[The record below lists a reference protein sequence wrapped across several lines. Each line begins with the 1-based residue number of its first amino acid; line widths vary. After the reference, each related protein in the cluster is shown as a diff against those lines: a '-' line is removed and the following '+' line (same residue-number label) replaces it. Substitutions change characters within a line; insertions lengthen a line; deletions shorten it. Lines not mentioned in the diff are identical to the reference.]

1 MKWHNS
7 IKSNPWQRLLLTLSL
22 GVVASLQSA
31 DGSGAQPLTL
41 AQRKALLAQQ
51 QAQDKT
57 KVGKPAAG
65 ARVGKLATAQS
76 ISPTTVAADP
86 TTVVPAPIVT
96 LTAASGS
103 SPETVVAAAAPAAG
117 AVKARAAELAAKAT
131 SQGGVPMPGQ
141 KLATCEG
148 AGCRAAA
155 FEKLQAQAV
164 AEQQQAAEQAAAGN
178 TADTESDA
186 GAAVPTRELVTQLS
200 GPQLLAQQA
209 GQAVAAQARTQHGG
223 AAVPAVEVTAE
234 QLLAGRPVGEREAE
248 RVAALAVEQAAA
260 KELADLAAAEAVR
273 LEQEKAA
280 RLAAEAA
287 LRQTQLQEAA
297 LLAEQQRLAAA
308 QPAAVPKFDY
318 DNFVAAGIALP
329 PMTEEDWAELAAKK
343 PASPVVEDT
352 GWLARARRTAGSWL
366 GY

>member
-1 MKWHNS
+1 MKQANL
-7 IKSNPWQRLLLTLSL
+7 KNDLALGKVLLTLCL

-51 QAQDKT
+51 QAQDKVAKAAPVPRVPRRPVAPVLESKSPSPET
-57 KVGKPAAG
+57 TVPAAG
-65 ARVGKLATAQS
+65 A
-76 ISPTTVAADP
+76 
-86 TTVVPAPIVT
+86 
-96 LTAASGS
+96 
-103 SPETVVAAAAPAAG
+103 AAAAPAAG